1 MGVER
6 PPTLRNLSIPDIA
19 ILPKGQ
25 SNEPGEKSAVL
36 SVDLTNP
43 FAAPAPNKHN
53 PFSNRGQQFWLVY
66 LALCMS
72 SFLSALDLTAVSTAL
87 PSMAAEFQSSEF
99 SWVGS
104 AYALTS
110 TALIPWTG
118 NLASI
123 FGRRSTLLASLV
135 LFALGSALVG
145 GARSMTMVI
154 AGRSIQGIGGGG
166 ILTMTEI
173 VVVDLVPLADRGAF
187 FGVIGSGK
195 QKSRCALLPR
205 TTDQRSVYSVWA
217 VASAIGPPIGGALA
231 SAGAWRWSVPSLHL
245 KCAGISKTDP
255 RFPSRL
261 FYMNIPL
268 AGIAFVLVAFF
279 LRIKAPETTLKEK
292 LEQMDYLNIVFVIGA
307 TFTIIGLTWGGVA
320 HPWTSYQVLVPLI
333 LGFTTMG
340 VFLWLEKSYV
350 KHPTI
355 PFDILS
361 HRTSLLGFVTT
372 FLHGIVSLAA
382 VYYLT
387 VFFQAAKGASPVQA
401 GVDTFS
407 LSFTVAP
414 LSIITGVV
422 IGYQG
427 VYKVWNVLGWALTAV
442 GFGITAL
449 MKFDCSKA
457 ASVGLPILMGLGLGI
472 LYSSTNFP
480 VLAPLKASQQPHAM
494 AFFSFMRAFG
504 EVFGISIG
512 ATILQNSLAANLP
525 KEFLA
530 LFHGEVE
537 IAFSAIPKIVDM
549 HKADTFP
556 PSTHSA
562 EPLRSQVREAF
573 ALSLRV
579 IWLTMVFISGLGFL
593 FSLLI
598 QDIKLTTETDD
609 QWGLHDGNS
618 APKVGDEEQK

>member
-187 FGVIGSGK
+187 FGVIGS
-195 QKSRCALLPR
+195 
-205 TTDQRSVYSVWA
+205 VWA

-231 SAGAWRWSVPSLHL
+231 SAGAWRW
-245 KCAGISKTDP
+245 
-255 RFPSRL
+255 L

-292 LEQMDYLNIVFVIGA
+292 LKQMDYLNIVFVIGA

-350 KHPTI
+350 EHPTI

-537 IAFSAIPKIVDM
+537 IAFSAIPKIVDL
-549 HKADTFP
+549 
-556 PSTHSA
+556 A

-593 FSLLI
+593 FSLFI

>member
-1 MGVER
+1 MALER
-6 PPTLRNLSIPDIA
+6 PPTLRNLSIPESS
-19 ILPKGQ
+19 ILPKGELD
-25 SNEPGEKSAVL
+25 EPEDKSAVL
-36 SVDLTNP
+36 AVDLTNP
-43 FAAPAPNKHN
+43 FAAAAPNQHN
-53 PFSNRGQQFWLVY
+53 PFANRGRQFWLVY

-123 FGRRSTLLASLV
+123 FGRRSTLLGSLV
-135 LFALGSALVG
+135 LFAVGSALVG
-145 GARSMTMVI
+145 SARSMTMVI
-154 AGRSIQGIGGGG
+154 AGRSIQGVGGGG

-173 VVVDLVPLADRGAF
+173 VVVDLVPLADRGTF
-187 FGVIGSGK
+187 FGVIG
-195 QKSRCALLPR
+195 
-205 TTDQRSVYSVWA
+205 SVWA

-231 SAGAWRWSVPSLHL
+231 SAGAWRW
-245 KCAGISKTDP
+245 
-255 RFPSRL
+255 L

-268 AGIAFVLVAFF
+268 AGIAFVLVLCF
-279 LRIKAPETTLKEK
+279 LRIKAPKTTLKEK
-292 LEQMDYLNIVFVIGA
+292 LEQMDYLNVIFVIGA
-307 TFTIIGLTWGGVA
+307 TSTIVGLTWGGVA
-320 HPWTSYQVLVPLI
+320 HPWISYQVLVPLI
-333 LGFTTMG
+333 LGFTIMG
-340 VFLWLEKSYV
+340 VFLWLEKAYV

-361 HRTSLLGFVTT
+361 HRTSLLGFATT

-401 GVDTFS
+401 GIDTFS

-427 VYKVWNVLGWALTAV
+427 IYKAWNMIGWGLTTL
-442 GFGITAL
+442 GFGITSL
-449 MKFDCSKA
+449 MRYDCSKA
-457 ASVGLPILMGLGLGI
+457 ASIGLPILMGLGLGI

-512 ATILQNSLAANLP
+512 ATILQNSLAADLP

-530 LFHGEVE
+530 KFNGEAE
-537 IAFSAIPKIVDM
+537 IAFSAIPNIVEL
-549 HKADTFP
+549 
-556 PSTHSA
+556 A

-573 ALSLRV
+573 ASSLRV
-579 IWLTMVFISGLGFL
+579 IWLTMVFISGVGFILSL
-593 FSLLI
+593 FI
-598 QDIKLTTETDD
+598 QDIKLTTETDER
-609 QWGLHDGNS
+609 WGMSDDRS
-618 APKVGDEEQK
+618 VPKAVLDEEQK

>member
-1 MGVER
+1 MGAER
-6 PPTLRNLSIPDIA
+6 PPTLRNLSIPDVA

-43 FAAPAPNKHN
+43 FAAAAPNKHN
-53 PFSNRGQQFWLVY
+53 PFANRGQQFWLVY

-145 GARSMTMVI
+145 AARSMTMVI

-187 FGVIGSGK
+187 FGVIGS
-195 QKSRCALLPR
+195 
-205 TTDQRSVYSVWA
+205 VWA

-231 SAGAWRWSVPSLHL
+231 SAGAWRW
-245 KCAGISKTDP
+245 
-255 RFPSRL
+255 L

-350 KHPTI
+350 KYPTI

-427 VYKVWNVLGWALTAV
+427 VYKAWNVLGWALTAI

-480 VLAPLKASQQPHAM
+480 VLAPLKASQQPHAVSLEQLGTSTHTPTIQSDPSSFPQM

-525 KEFLA
+525 REFLA
-530 LFHGEVE
+530 LFHGEAE
-537 IAFSAIPKIVDM
+537 IAFSAIPKIVDL
-549 HKADTFP
+549 HVNPLYSLRGD
-556 PSTHSA
+556 A

-593 FSLLI
+593 FSLFI
-598 QDIKLTTETDD
+598 QDIELTTETDD
-609 QWGLHDGNS
+609 QWGLHDGKS